1 MTAKYSVPCIVAV
14 SEAILCYT
22 KSMKRWLFGGM
33 AAVVLACGGS
43 LPAHAAKNNFVITD
57 YKVNMQLGRDKER
70 RSTLTTTET
79 ITANFPPNQNHGL
92 VRTFVEEYDGHHT
105 NFTLRSVKDEHG
117 NNLEYAWK
125 EGELRIGNKN
135 TYVEGQKTYVI
146 TYTQRDVTKEY
157 ADTGKTEFYWDAIGV
172 DWRVPIQQA
181 MVSLSVS
188 DEIRPLL
195 QTNLQCY
202 KGLHGS
208 NVPCDTIDTTTLT
221 ATATQLRAR
230 NGVTI
235 AIGFSPG
242 TFMPYQKSPAEL
254 FGEYWFMAQIP
265 LSILAMVLI
274 GVFSYMKWYMTGR
287 KSEIKPIAPEYI
299 PPKDASV
306 LVSAE
311 VLRQYDS
318 LRGSAMVAQLLDLA
332 VRHYIK
338 LYEVSPATFFK
349 SAQYE
354 IEVVKDM
361 QTLKAEERE
370 VLSDMFDGSLPG
382 KGQRLNLK
390 KLQYNSSYAKRTL
403 DNDKKL
409 EELLRGEYDIQMQS
423 AQFAKRFRHHAIA
436 TGLLALVGLSPAVA
450 VAAIVA
456 YVQSHGWSLTDK
468 GLALRR
474 YLAGLKMYI
483 GVAEEERLKMLQ
495 SPEGAEKVAAAG
507 FDTKSGTAQQVKL
520 YERVLPYAVLFGQE
534 KQWVKQ
540 LGEYY
545 EQLGK
550 NPDWYSGDGV
560 FSAAVF
566 ASSMSNLSSAA
577 ASVSDYSSSSGGSSG
592 SGFAGGGGGGGGGG
606 GW

>member
-1 MTAKYSVPCIVAV
+1 
-14 SEAILCYT
+14 
-22 KSMKRWLFGGM
+22 MKRWLFGVA
-33 AAVVLACGGS
+33 AAVLIVCVMQM
-43 LPAHAAKNNFVITD
+43 PAQAAANNFIITN
-57 YKVNMQLGRDKER
+57 YKVDMTLGRDHER
-70 RSTLTTTET
+70 RSILTTTET
-79 ITANFPPNQNHGL
+79 ITANFPPRQNHGL
-92 VRTFVEEYDGHHT
+92 TRAFVEYYDGHHT
-105 NFTLRSVKDEHG
+105 SFALKSVKDEQG
-117 NNLEYAWK
+117 SELEYNWN
-125 EGELRIGNKN
+125 GNELRIGNKDV
-135 TYVEGQKTYVI
+135 YVEGQKTYVI

-157 ADTGKTEFYWDAIGV
+157 ADTGKAEFYWDAIGL
-172 DWRVPIQQA
+172 DWKVPIQRA
-181 MVSLSVS
+181 NVSLKVS
-188 DEIRPLL
+188 DELRSTL
-195 QTNLQCY
+195 QTDLKCY
-202 KGLHGS
+202 KGPHGS
-208 NVPCDTIDTTTLT
+208 SMPCDVAEATHDAIFT
-221 ATATQLRAR
+221 ATAESLPPK
-230 NGVTI
+230 NGMTI
-235 AIGFSPG
+235 ALGFAPG

-287 KSEIKPIAPEYI
+287 NGELKSIVPEYV
-299 PPKDASV
+299 PLKNSSV

-338 LYEVSPATFFK
+338 LYEISPATLFK

-354 IEVVKDM
+354 IEIIKDV
-361 QTLKAEERE
+361 QTLQPEERE
-370 VLSDMFDGSLPG
+370 VLSDMFEGSLPRA
-382 KGQRLNLK
+382 GQRLNLK
-390 KLQYNSSYAKRTL
+390 KLKNNSTYAKRTL

-423 AQFAKRFRHHAIA
+423 EQFANRFRRHATI
-436 TGLLALVGLSPAVA
+436 TGMLALVGLSPAVA
-450 VAAIVA
+450 VAAIIA
-456 YVQSHGWSLTDK
+456 YVQSHGWSLTNK

-483 GVAEEERLKMLQ
+483 GVAEVERLKMLQ

-507 FDTKSGTAQQVKL
+507 FDAKDGVAQQVRL